1 MIASSSCIMNEEKI
15 QIYQFTTNP
24 VCSPYR
30 FDFPRE
36 QLNRRENVQVTKF
49 TKLDAAVY
57 AELVEYAD
65 MLIIQRL
72 PMSPRLAKVYTAL
85 NSRGKLVI
93 FEIDDDL
100 LHLHPESRY
109 AKQAP
114 PDYRER
120 IEQSL
125 LASQAVQCS
134 TQALA
139 NVISQIHPEVVVL
152 ENQFDKLLPYNS
164 RKKDGGIIIG
174 YAAGEDHFLDWLTI
188 KDAYNTTIV
197 QLELEGFQV
206 ESWIIGDKAI
216 FESIASKN
224 KRYFPLLQRSEYLQ
238 LLQQVDISLIP
249 LADIPFNRSKSD
261 VKFLESAGCG
271 AAVLASKFVYSNSL
285 KNGETG
291 ILFSNADEFANGL
304 TELVRSQELTER
316 LSRNAQRYVSE
327 NRLIEQHVERWEE
340 IYLSWVSNRDKLL
353 RNLTKIHS

>member
-1 MIASSSCIMNEEKI
+1 MNKDKI
-15 QIYQFTTNP
+15 QIYQFATNP

-36 QLNRRENVQVTKF
+36 QLNRRGNVQVTKF

-72 PMSPRLAKVYTAL
+72 PMSPRLAKVYSAL

-100 LHLHPESRY
+100 LHLHAESRY

-134 TQALA
+134 TKALA

-152 ENQFDKLLPYNS
+152 ENQLDKVFPYSS
-164 RKKDGGIIIG
+164 RKKEGPVVIG

-188 KDAYNTTIV
+188 KDAYNTTIA
-197 QLELEGFQV
+197 QLELEGFQL

-238 LLQQVDISLIP
+238 LLQKVDISLIP
-249 LADIPFNRSKSD
+249 LSAVPFNHSKSD
-261 VKFLESAGCG
+261 VKFLESAACG
-271 AAVLASKFVYSNSL
+271 AAVLASDMVYSNSI

-291 ILFSNADEFANGL
+291 ILFSNAEEFTIGL
-304 TELVRSQELTER
+304 IELVRNKKFVEQ
-316 LSRNAQRYVSE
+316 LSRKAHRYVCE
-327 NRLIEQHVERWEE
+327 NRLIEQHIEKWQEAYMGW
-340 IYLSWVSNRDKLL
+340 ISNKESLL
-353 RNLTKIHS
+353 TNTPY